1 MLTSLSKTL
10 RPSVSVKHGPKC
22 ASVNDFNCL
31 KQSSFKALV
40 PAGVLV
46 GDVEVAL
53 EDRKLALVNLNFVVV
68 VGQGRRLLG
77 AVSAAGK
84 LKLHVERSTLL
95 DEACCGRVGRCK
107 LGSVTPDNQ

>member
-31 KQSSFKALV
+31 KRSSFKALV

-53 EDRKLALVNLNFVVV
+53 ENRKLTLVNLNFVVV
-68 VGQGRRLLG
+68 VGQGRCLLR
-77 AVSAAGK
+77 AVSAAEK
-84 LKLHVERSTLL
+84 LTLHVQRSTFMGWANGL
-95 DEACCGRVGRCK
+95 
-107 LGSVTPDNQ
+107 T

>member
-22 ASVNDFNCL
+22 ALVNDFNCL
-31 KQSSFKALV
+31 KRSSFKALV
-40 PAGVLV
+40 LAGVLV

-53 EDRKLALVNLNFVVV
+53 EDRKLTLIDLNFIVV

-84 LKLHVERSTLL
+84 LTLHV
-95 DEACCGRVGRCK
+95 
-107 LGSVTPDNQ
+107 

>member
-1 MLTSLSKTL
+1 M
-10 RPSVSVKHGPKC
+10 
-22 ASVNDFNCL
+22 
-31 KQSSFKALV
+31 

>member
-1 MLTSLSKTL
+1 MLASLSKTL

-31 KQSSFKALV
+31 KRSSFKALV
-40 PAGVLV
+40 LTGVLV

-53 EDRKLALVNLNFVVV
+53 EDRKLTLLDLNFIVV

-84 LKLHVERSTLL
+84 LTLHVQRSTLMVV
-95 DEACCGRVGRCK
+95 VGR
-107 LGSVTPDNQ
+107 S